1 MAQSIYEGYPSEP
14 EPIIAGNI
22 NVLARP
28 QIRTRKKT
36 DDSIVVDPTGPIV
49 STLIVTTLTKT
60 IDGISRDINLPLLSA
75 NGKTIY
81 TKTQAWEQYKKDG
94 LHLGIFER
102 EKKSYKS
109 SSGLLESKFIA
120 VIAAEKLSELEK
132 IRVESFARLNLSE
145 YSNGNDYSIADTTDI
160 QDIISIFN
168 ITGLRRNESETLARR
183 MTSLTVSYSDKASTE
198 VSVQYLDTDYSLTG
212 SGVIGGNVD
221 EDRRYFDLRRDVI
234 YRGRPYEIGEV
245 STAPGTGGSPVVNIR
260 CWPKNVQLMKRD
272 KKPELIAGTN
282 GFEYAQSVARRY
294 GMPFVGQKTGKQQ
307 ALFKARTSS
316 GADSSVWTVLTEAAG
331 QNQYQLFEVDGQLIY
346 GSLQWM
352 LWRFGLSSRVSPKGI
367 TQKYIELFYN
377 PILTDN
383 GAVNTLVET
392 PVGTFGTAA
401 SSLVYDNTGIAKGD
415 LQTRVD
421 SKAFELTTW
430 PDIRRS
436 ENDGLEGDGT
446 ATLKSPNGRLIRPG
460 HTVYFSSV
468 PGFFRGGY
476 VVNGVSF
483 SEFDS
488 QPVQINFS
496 TPQKPKDQKK
506 PAE

>member
-1 MAQSIYEGYPSEP
+1 MPQSIYEGYPSEP

-28 QIRTRKKT
+28 QIRTREKA
-36 DDSIVVDPTGPIV
+36 DGSIVIDPAGPDV
-49 STLIVTTLTKT
+49 STLITATLTKR
-60 IDGISRDINLPLLSA
+60 INGELRDINLPLLSA
-75 NGKTIY
+75 NGKNIY
-81 TKTQAWEQYKKDG
+81 TPAQAWTQYQKDG
-94 LHLGIFER
+94 LHLGIFEKI
-102 EKKSYKS
+102 KKSYKS
-109 SSGLLESKFIA
+109 SDGSIGSKFIA
-120 VIAAEKLSELEK
+120 VIAAEKLSELEQ
-132 IRVESFARLNLSE
+132 IRVNDLTKLNLSP
-145 YSNGNDYSIADTTDI
+145 YDGNDYSISEKIDI

-168 ITGLRRNESETLARR
+168 ITGLRQNESETLAKR

-198 VSVQYLDTDYSLTG
+198 ISVQYIDTDYSLTG
-212 SGVIGGNVD
+212 SGIIGGNVSD
-221 EDRRYFDLRRDVI
+221 DRRYFDLRRDVV
-234 YRGRPYEIGEV
+234 YRGRPYEVGEV
-245 STAPGTGGSPVVNIR
+245 STGPGAGGSPVVNIR

-272 KKPELIAGTN
+272 KKPELISGTN
-282 GFEYAQSVARRY
+282 GYEYAQSVARRY

-331 QNQYQLFEVDGQLIY
+331 QNQYQVFEVDGQLIY

-352 LWRFGLSSRVSPKGI
+352 LWRFGLSSKLSPKGI

-377 PILTDN
+377 PLLTDN
-383 GAVNTLVET
+383 GAVETLVET
-392 PVGTFGTAA
+392 PVGTFGAVA
-401 SSLVYDNTGIAKGD
+401 SSLVYDDTGIAKGD
-415 LQTRVD
+415 LRTRVD

-496 TPQKPKDQKK
+496 TPQKPKDQQK
-506 PAE
+506 PTE

>member
-14 EPIIAGNI
+14 EPLVAGNI

-28 QIRTRKKT
+28 QIRTRKKA
-36 DDSIVVDPTGPIV
+36 DGSIVIDPAGPDV
-49 STLIVTTLTKT
+49 STLITATLTKR
-60 IDGISRDINLPLLSA
+60 INGELRDINLPLLSID
-75 NGKTIY
+75 GRMVY
-81 TKTQAWEQYKKDG
+81 TEAQAWAQYQKDG
-94 LHLGIFER
+94 LHLGIFEKV
-102 EKKSYKS
+102 KKQYKS
-109 SSGLLESKFIA
+109 SNGTFESKLIA
-120 VIAAEKLSELEK
+120 VIAAEKLSELEQ
-132 IRVESFARLNLSE
+132 IRVNALTKLNSSS
-145 YSNGNDYSIADTTDI
+145 YDGNDYAIADETDI
-160 QDIISIFN
+160 QDIISTFN
-168 ITGLRRNESETLARR
+168 ITGLRQNESETLARR

-198 VSVQYLDTDYSLTG
+198 VSVQYIDTNYDILE
-212 SGVIGGNVD
+212 N
-221 EDRRYFDLRRDVI
+221 RYFDIRRDVL
-234 YRGRPYEIGEV
+234 YRGRAYEVGEV
-245 STAPGTGGSPVVNIR
+245 STAPGTGGSPIVNIR

-294 GMPFVGQKTGKQQ
+294 SMPFIGQKTGKQQ

-346 GSLQWM
+346 GSMQWM
-352 LWRFGLSSRVSPKGI
+352 LWKFGLSTRG
-367 TQKYIELFYN
+367 TQKYIDLVYDPSLPN
-377 PILTDN
+377 N
-383 GAVNTLVET
+383 GAVDQIVET
-392 PVGTFGTAA
+392 PIYAPRGGP
-401 SSLVYDNTGIAKGD
+401 SSMVYDDTGIVIGTS
-415 LQTRVD
+415 QTKIE

-460 HTVYFSSV
+460 HTVFFSGM
-468 PGFFRGGY
+468 PQFFRGGY
-476 VVNGVSF
+476 IVSGVSF

-488 QPVQINFS
+488 QPVQINFN

-506 PAE
+506 PTE